1 MSQNFQNYS
10 VGPILYAN
18 CLKNPNFPGQFWQ
31 KNIHQKIGRKSQ
43 FKKKSMLHVYY
54 LHFNAII
61 MLVACG
67 RKGRKKTLWENKL

>member
-1 MSQNFQNYS
+1 MQIALKILIFQ
-10 VGPILYAN
+10 AN
-18 CLKNPNFPGQFWQ
+18 SDK

-67 RKGRKKTLWENKL
+67 RKR